1 MNINVFSSNAPVYVS
16 TVVGASAAVPP
27 VNPLFVNEIAVLS
40 NTVVSEPSICVFG
53 NDPSEPFSVAE
64 LRPIWNVLSA
74 SVIDEASVNVIG

>member
-1 MNINVFSSNAPVYVS
+1 MFSSNAPVYVS

-27 VNPLFVNEIAVLS
+27 VNPLFVYPIASLSNIAVL
-40 NTVVSEPSICVFG
+40 EPSICVFG

-74 SVIDEASVNVIG
+74 STIDDASVNVIG